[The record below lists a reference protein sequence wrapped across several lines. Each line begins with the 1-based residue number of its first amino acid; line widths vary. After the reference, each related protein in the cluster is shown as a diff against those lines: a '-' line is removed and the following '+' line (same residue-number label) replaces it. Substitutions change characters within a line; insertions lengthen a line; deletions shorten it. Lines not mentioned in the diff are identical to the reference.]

1 MRKRVSQ
8 HHMDGLIILLM
19 FGLFAACILMVL
31 LTGAGAYS
39 RLTERDRLAY
49 DRRVCTQY
57 IAERVR
63 QADTAGGVGVEP
75 FGGTTAL
82 TLTQDGYVT
91 RVYWYDGYMM
101 ELYTAEDSQLEPQ
114 DGERIMELEGLNL
127 SMDGGLLTA
136 ELRGEDGTADTLR
149 LSLRSGEGAAR

>member
-1 MRKRVSQ
+1 MRIQGSK
-8 HHMDGLIILLM
+8 HHIDGLLMLLM

-49 DRRVCTQY
+49 DRRVCSQY
-57 IAERVR
+57 IAERVH
-63 QADTAGGVGVEP
+63 QADCAGGVAVEP
-75 FGGTTAL
+75 FGETTAL

-91 RVYWYDGYMM
+91 RVYWYDGYIM
-101 ELYTAEDSQLEPQ
+101 ELYTAEDAELEPR
-114 DGERIMELEGLNL
+114 DGERIMELEALSL

-136 ELRGEDGTADTLR
+136 QLRGEGGTTDTLR